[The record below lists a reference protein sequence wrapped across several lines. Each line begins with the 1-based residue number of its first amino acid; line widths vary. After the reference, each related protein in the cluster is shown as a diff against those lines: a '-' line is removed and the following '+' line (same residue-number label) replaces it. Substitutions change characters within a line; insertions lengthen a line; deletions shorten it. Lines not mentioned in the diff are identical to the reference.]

1 VITGWGVGQYPWMLV
16 DKVTIADAAR
26 ADAARADAARAG
38 AALAGLLV
46 VVGLAGRHRA
56 ARARISAVAH
66 PHQGMDTR
74 LNRFKD
80 GASDALVAA
89 GLTTC
94 SRASASSR
102 LTTPGIKSSGLVPGS
117 RSGADRVAPL
127 LTPGLADTWPDHLMI
142 DFDEDQQ

>member
-1 VITGWGVGQYPWMLV
+1 MPLRYWWWRPAPGAVLILLYRRSVSVARVPAAAALAAVITGWGVGQYPWMLV
-16 DKVTIADAAR
+16 DKVTI
-26 ADAARADAARAG
+26 ADAARAG

-80 GASDALVAA
+80 GASDALMAA

-94 SRASASSR
+94 SRAAR
-102 LTTPGIKSSGLVPGS
+102 Q
-117 RSGADRVAPL
+117 VA
-127 LTPGLADTWPDHLMI
+127 
-142 DFDEDQQ
+142 